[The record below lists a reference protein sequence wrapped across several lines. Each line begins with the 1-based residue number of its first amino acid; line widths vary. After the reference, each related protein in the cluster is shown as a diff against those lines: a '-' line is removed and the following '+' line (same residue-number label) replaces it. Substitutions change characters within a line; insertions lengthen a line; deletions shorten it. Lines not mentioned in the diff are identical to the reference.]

1 MSKHFNMKICVHV
14 QTHDGSVMKLYLWN
28 KAAPTSARNSNHME
42 APQTLSSN
50 SYIANRIAAEVV
62 TKPET
67 VTLEELFSYMK
78 QEASKSNEGVG
89 ADHCVPVPQALLD
102 TIGQIRKFIVKVSDH
117 NLTGKTQTITIT
129 KILPPEAPLPATSD
143 GVSKT
148 GGEESGPSGGFGDS
162 AGDRARKAAES
173 LESDETKRS
182 KNG

>member
-1 MSKHFNMKICVHV
+1 M
-14 QTHDGSVMKLYLWN
+14 
-28 KAAPTSARNSNHME
+28 
-42 APQTLSSN
+42 
-50 SYIANRIAAEVV
+50 
-62 TKPET
+62 
-67 VTLEELFSYMK
+67 
-78 QEASKSNEGVG
+78 G